1 MRYFDLF
8 ISIDKLHSFF
18 HTIDRALKK
27 GGSMAKK
34 AKKSSAKV
42 HHKVAHHLEK
52 PVDTLL
58 GYTIILM
65 FLVATLVILA
75 TYL

>member
-1 MRYFDLF
+1 MA
-8 ISIDKLHSFF
+8 K
-18 HTIDRALKK
+18 
-27 GGSMAKK
+27 AKK
-34 AKKSSAKV
+34 AVKASKTQHKV
-42 HHKVAHHLEK
+42 HHRVARHLEK

-75 TYL
+75 TYMM